1 MKPILISIE
10 GGIGGGKTTL
20 MEQLRTM
27 YPEWHFIDEPLDTWT
42 ALKNEEGE
50 DLLTVFYKD
59 INRWAY
65 TFQNCAL
72 LSRAQNIK
80 KAIDRW
86 LAECEYSEEARRRN
100 VFVTERCLETDFN
113 VFAQM
118 LREDGKLNGIEWDLY
133 KQWYRMLEGT
143 CAVNALVYVD
153 TPPDVCDLR
162 IKKRAR
168 DGEGSISTDYL
179 RNLHK
184 YHEQWMDRTC
194 HKVFRYN
201 NVDERGAVNKPQ
213 DVAAFVK
220 KL

>member
-59 INRWAY
+59 IHRWAY

-80 KAIDRW
+80 KAVERW
-86 LAECEYSEEARRRN
+86 RAECEYSEEARRQN
-100 VFVTERCLETDFN
+100 IFVTERCLETDFN

-153 TPPDVCDLR
+153 TPPDICEHR
-162 IKKRAR
+162 IKLRAR
-168 DGEGSISTDYL
+168 DGEGTIEPAYL

-184 YHEQWMDRTC
+184 YHEQWIDRTC
-194 HKVFRYN
+194 HRVFRYN
-201 NVDERGAVNKPQ
+201 NVEGRGPLNKPQ
-213 DVAAFVK
+213 DIEAFVR

>member
-10 GGIGGGKTTL
+10 GGIGGGKSTL

-42 ALKNEEGE
+42 ALKTEDGE
-50 DLLTVFYKD
+50 TLLAAFYRD
-59 INRWAY
+59 IGRWAY

-80 KAIDRW
+80 KAIDAWRD
-86 LAECEYSEEARRRN
+86 ECEYSETARRQN

-143 CAVNALVYVD
+143 CAVSALVYVD
-153 TPPDVCDLR
+153 TPPDICDQR
-162 IKKRAR
+162 IKMRAR
-168 DGEGSISTDYL
+168 DGEGTISMDYL
-179 RNLHK
+179 RNLDK
-184 YHEQWMDRTC
+184 YHRQWIDRSC
-194 HKVFRYN
+194 HKVLRYN
-201 NVDERGAVNKPQ
+201 NVESRGYLNKPQ
-213 DVAAFVK
+213 DVESFVK